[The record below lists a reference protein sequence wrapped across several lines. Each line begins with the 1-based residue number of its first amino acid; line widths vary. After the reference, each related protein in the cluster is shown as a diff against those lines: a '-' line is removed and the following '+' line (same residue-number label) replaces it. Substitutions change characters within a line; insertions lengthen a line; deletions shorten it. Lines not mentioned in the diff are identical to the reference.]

1 MRLQSLYFMNA
12 LKLEIAARAAQ
23 MIADSGLDYGSAK
36 RKAALD
42 LCATSSLPKDSLPNN
57 EDVDAAL
64 LEHLTLF
71 DPGHASRVQSMR
83 EVALE
88 LMERLPE
95 FQIYLTGPAWKGI
108 CAEHAYVHLQAFH
121 DNAKEVEYA
130 LLNLNIAYEAETAP
144 HWRGDKDTEA
154 LALLYQRDRKK
165 LGGERIPV
173 LISLYGSDDLRGAL
187 KVKVRVGE
195 QSLAARGNREAL
207 LARMNELKTVQE
219 KLGS

>member
-1 MRLQSLYFMNA
+1 MNA

-36 RKAALD
+36 RKAAAD
-42 LCATSSLPKDSLPNN
+42 VWGMGNLPKDSLPSN
-57 EDVDAAL
+57 EDIDAAL

-71 DPGHASRVQSMR
+71 DDQHLARVQAFR

-88 LMERLPE
+88 LMSTLDQ
-95 FQIYLTGPAWKGI
+95 FQIYLTGPAWKGV

-130 LLNLNIAYEAETAP
+130 LLNLGIAYEAETAP

-154 LALLYQRDRKK
+154 LALLYKK
-165 LGGERIPV
+165 GKDKIPV
-173 LISLYGSDDLRGAL
+173 LISLYDTNDLRGAL
-187 KVKVRVGE
+187 KAKIRIGE
-195 QSLAARGNREAL
+195 ESIPARGDRDAL
-207 LARMNELKTVQE
+207 LERMSNDDYRPGGHLE
-219 KLGS
+219 